1 MLSPDDGKCDSAPR
15 RQFLWSLPLMLLSLP
30 AQARGLVKFPCEQL
44 GNKYHFMR
52 AGISLL
58 EEENIWSTNPLFLTN
73 REDALSRKGQEQV
86 VAACQKIASLFHL
99 PTVVKYSLAASC
111 IDTSN
116 LIGQELRLGRDR
128 LIPEFTFLDPR
139 AIGRWDML
147 ELQSTKAAVWAF
159 DNDDAGPSGLGARPP
174 PNIDGTPHETLSDQ
188 AIRLRQLLSIL
199 ESQYSGDT
207 ILLIFPDGTGPAL
220 LSAMIAGIPYNR
232 IHELEFF
239 PGEIRLDVTKN
250 SVLELWKTRQEDMS
264 EYLDVLEEGRR
275 QLAILR
281 KQTGDIVSLK
291 DVKLEEERIAID
303 KAYQEK
309 ERKRKLV
316 EEKQNQK
323 LVARQRDPVDAPI
336 SPTAFASL
344 AGISLVGGASL
355 LTMGSRDRDSISS
368 ETDDTS
374 VKSSP
379 IPAVE
384 SGPNMLFNVSAR
396 KDLDLTES
404 LQKRSLFTPI
414 EPVDVNG
421 EKSKSEAAA
430 TAMEAYMD
438 RDDGAEDWLRSIS
451 EIVEEN
457 EKADHD
463 WA

>member
-1 MLSPDDGKCDSAPR
+1 MLSQDDGECDSAPR
-15 RQFLWSLPLMLLSLP
+15 RQFLCSLPLMLFSLP

-44 GNKYHFMR
+44 ANKYHFLR

-58 EEENIWSTNPLFLTN
+58 EEDNIWSTNPLFLTN
-73 REDALSRKGQEQV
+73 REDALSRQGQEQV
-86 VAACQKIASLFHL
+86 LTACQKMASLDHL
-99 PTVVKYSLAASC
+99 PTVIKYSLAASC

-116 LIGQELRLGRDR
+116 LVGQELKLGRDR

-147 ELQSTKAAVWAF
+147 DMQSTKAAVWAF
-159 DNDDAGPSGLGARPP
+159 DHDEAGPSGVGARPP

-232 IHELEFF
+232 IHELEFS
-239 PGEIRLDVTKN
+239 PGEIRLDITKK
-250 SVLELWKTRQEDMS
+250 SVLELWKTKQEDMS
-264 EYLDVLEEGRR
+264 EYLDVLEEGRK

-303 KAYQEK
+303 KKYQEK
-309 ERKRKLV
+309 ERKRKIM
-316 EEKQNQK
+316 EEKENQK
-323 LVARQRDPVDAPI
+323 LLARQRDTAEAPI

-355 LTMGSRDRDSISS
+355 LALGSKDRESITS
-368 ETDDTS
+368 EFDKTA

-379 IPAVE
+379 VPVVE
-384 SGPNMLFNVSAR
+384 SGPNMAFNVSAPM
-396 KDLDLTES
+396 DLGLTES

-414 EPVDVNG
+414 EPVNG
-421 EKSKSEAAA
+421 EKTKSEAAA

-451 EIVEEN
+451 EIIVEED
-457 EKADHD
+457 ETKADQD